1 MSLTQHSTV
10 AYRGSILHCL
20 DDPASTSANA
30 AVDYLS
36 DGLLLVENGLIA
48 NIGDASQ
55 LLPTLGSHIP
65 VIDHTG
71 KLIVPGFVDNHIHFP
86 QTDVIASHGK
96 QLLEWLEGYVFPEE
110 MKFADSAHAEDVARF
125 FINELL
131 RNGTTSALVLGTV
144 HPQSVDALFHAA
156 QSKSMRLIA
165 GKVLMDRHCPPQ
177 LQDTPETAYS
187 DSRALIEKWHGQDRL
202 RYAITPRFAPTSTEE
217 QLHKAAQ
224 LAAEFPDTY
233 IHSHVAENTDE
244 VAWVATLFP
253 KARSYVDVYRQFG
266 LMRERTI
273 LAHCIHLDDEDRNLF
288 RDSGAAMAFCPTAN
302 LFLGSGLFDIDAAQA
317 AGIKVGLGTD
327 VGAGTSF
334 SLLRTAGEAYKV
346 AQLSQQVLTPQRAFY
361 LATLGSATALH
372 IDDKVGNLAIGK
384 EADFLIIDQA
394 STPLLH
400 RRSLNAGNWVDRLFV
415 LLTLG
420 DDRAVQE
427 TFVGGRSVYQRGN
440 PC

>member
-1 MSLTQHSTV
+1 MSLNQTPPV

-20 DDPASTSANA
+20 DDPASGAAN
-30 AVDYLS
+30 AVDYLP
-36 DGLLLVENGLIA
+36 DGVLLVENGIISKL
-48 NIGDASQ
+48 GEASQ
-55 LLPTLGSHIP
+55 LLSDLGPGVP

-86 QTDVIASHGK
+86 QTDIIAAHGK

-110 MKFADSAHAEDVARF
+110 MKFADAAHAEEVARF

-144 HPQSVDALFHAA
+144 HPQSVDALFNAA
-156 QSKSMRLIA
+156 QQHSMRLIA

-177 LQDTPETAYS
+177 LQDTPETGYN

-233 IHSHVAENTDE
+233 IHSHVAENTAE
-244 VAWVATLFP
+244 VAWAASLFP
-253 KARSYVDVYRQFG
+253 TAKSYVDVYRQFG
-266 LMRERTI
+266 LMRERCV
-273 LAHCIHLDDEDRNLF
+273 LAHCIHLDDNDRQMFAN
-288 RDSGAAMAFCPTAN
+288 SGAAMAFCPTAN

-346 AQLSQQVLTPQRAFY
+346 AQLSNQVLTPQRAFY
-361 LATLGSATALH
+361 LATLGSATALCME
-372 IDDKVGNLAIGK
+372 DKVGNLQAGK
-384 EADFLIIDQA
+384 EADFLIIDQS

-400 RRSLNAGNWVDRLFV
+400 RRSLNARNWVDRLFV

-420 DDRAVQE
+420 DERAIQE
-427 TFVGGRSVYQRGN
+427 TFVGGRSVYQRKE
-440 PC
+440 CC